1 MTESISSWLV
11 RTAGAVFVVAFLGS
25 LWQES
30 LKFTPTRDDLNDVR
44 FEMLATASSQRGRL
58 PSSKLLATN
67 DVHASSSFH
76 KGLARAMHFAQRSR
90 TATKNSLPH

>member
-11 RTAGAVFVVAFLGS
+11 KTAGAVFVVAFLGS

-44 FEMLATASSQRGRL
+44 FEMAATASTQRGLL

-67 DVHASSSFH
+67 DVRGSSSFH
-76 KGLARAMHFAQRSR
+76 KGLARAMQFAHRSR
-90 TATKNSLPH
+90 AVTKNSLPH